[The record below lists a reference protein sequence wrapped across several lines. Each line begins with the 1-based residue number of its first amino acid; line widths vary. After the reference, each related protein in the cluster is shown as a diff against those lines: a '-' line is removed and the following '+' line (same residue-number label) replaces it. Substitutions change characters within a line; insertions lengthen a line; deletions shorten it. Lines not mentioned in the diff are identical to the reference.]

1 MTANDLTARQKRFI
15 QALLTSKSAREA
27 AHKCGI
33 GEKTAYRWLR
43 LPQVQAALA
52 EAEGQILAN
61 TMRQLLS
68 MQGAAVDALQALLTN
83 SSLPPAERLRVVQAV
98 LDNALRLRNA
108 TTIDQRLAELERR
121 VAGAAGQSDPLGTQ
135 EQSSPY

>member
-27 AHKCGI
+27 AHRCGI

-43 LPQVQAALA
+43 LPQVQSALA
-52 EAEGQILAN
+52 EAEGQILAD
-61 TMRQLLS
+61 TMRRLLS
-68 MQGAAVDALQALLTN
+68 MQGAAVDALQDLLTN
-83 SSLPPAERLRVVQAV
+83 QRLLPAERLRVVQAV

-108 TTIDQRLAELERR
+108 TTVEQRLVELEQR
-121 VAGAAGQSDPLGTQ
+121 VAEAAGQSEVQNQ
-135 EQSSPY
+135 E